1 VTQVPPSDT
10 TAPVAGADRAMTSR
24 TLARRGSASLVGAGV
39 SALAG
44 LLVTVIVTR
53 SVGKE
58 HAGVFFAATSA
69 FLLFATASRLGT
81 PTGYVYFLA
90 RQRALGQRS
99 RMRATLWVGLL
110 PVIAVAAASATA
122 LFLAIP
128 VLAHSPLLTKPG
140 KHTDGSEL
148 IAMVRALVVFV
159 PMAAVYDGITAATRG
174 LGSMRPTVLIERFAR
189 PLGQVI
195 GVLAAGLAGSAV
207 WLAWGWAI
215 PYAPALAVSI
225 VLLLRLARKEGVGK
239 PDVGPEEGLVV
250 GEGLVAREVLDR
262 RGLWREFWGFTG
274 PRSIAN
280 LAQMALQRFDIPLVY
295 AMTGAVP
302 AAIYAAA
309 TRFLVVG
316 QIGQQSI
323 SLAVQPTLSELLAK
337 RDVAGAN
344 LIYRTATTWLVLVTW
359 PLYLAS
365 AIAAPQLLR
374 LFGKG
379 YGSGANVM
387 IVLSAAMLVATACGM
402 VDMVLTMGG
411 RTTWNLGNVLVA
423 LAVNV
428 GLDLFLIPKWGIIGA
443 ATGWAAAILANN
455 LVPLAQIGLVLKM
468 HPFGRSTTVA
478 VGLASVAYGAIPL
491 VVVSVAGRTLA
502 AVVVGLAAGT
512 IAYLAGLWR
521 FRAVLQLDQMPIPGL
536 RRLRRRGLPT

>member
-1 VTQVPPSDT
+1 VTDLPVVDT
-10 TAPVAGADRAMTSR
+10 TAPIAGADRERTSR

-39 SALAG
+39 SAVAG

-53 SVGKE
+53 SAGKE

-90 RQRALGQRS
+90 RQRALGQRA
-99 RMRATLWVGLL
+99 RMRSTFWVGLV
-110 PVIAVAAASATA
+110 PVIAVAVTSATV
-122 LFLAIP
+122 LYLAIP
-128 VLAHSPLLTKPG
+128 ALAHSPVLAKPG
-140 KHTDGSEL
+140 KHADSADL
-148 IAMVRALVVFV
+148 IAMVRALVVFI

-189 PLGQVI
+189 PLGQVA
-195 GVLAAGLAGSAV
+195 GVLVAGLAGTAV

-215 PYAPALAVSI
+215 PYAPALAVSL
-225 VLLLRLARKEGVGK
+225 VLLVRLARKEGVGK
-239 PDVGPEEGLVV
+239 PDRADTGTTVERQAPGAGS
-250 GEGLVAREVLDR
+250 
-262 RGLWREFWGFTG
+262 WREFWRFTG
-274 PRSIAN
+274 PRSVAN

-337 RDVAGAN
+337 RDIVGAN
-344 LIYRTATTWLVLVTW
+344 LIYRTATTWLMVVTW

-365 AIAAPQLLR
+365 AVAAPQLLR

-379 YGSGANVM
+379 YGSGGWVM
-387 IVLSAAMLVATACGM
+387 VILSSVMLVATACGM

-411 RTTWNLGNVLVA
+411 RTTWNLGNVLLA

-428 GLDLFLIPKWGIIGA
+428 GLDLYLIPKWGIIGA
-443 ATGWAAAILANN
+443 ATGWAVAILVNN
-455 LVPLAQIGLVLKM
+455 LLPLAQIGLVLKM
-468 HPFGRSTTVA
+468 HPFGRSTAVA
-478 VGLASVAYGAIPL
+478 GALAAVTYGAIPVAAVLLGQGTL
-491 VVVSVAGRTLA
+491 V
-502 AVVVGLAAGT
+502 AVVVGLAVGT
-512 IAYLAGLWR
+512 VAYFAGLWR

-536 RRLRRRGLPT
+536 RRLRARARA